1 MMKSEPNLEDRMSH
15 YKVKSYNNSDNEL
28 MGVTIKG
35 KSKDFLRSHGELKQ
49 IIKKGKS
56 HVLKGGKIIVLD
68 HTVMK
73 NMIVSILKVGNKKR
87 STGNG

>member
-1 MMKSEPNLEDRMSH
+1 MKKEENLEERMSH
-15 YKVKSYNNSDNEL
+15 YKVKSYKNSDNEL
-28 MGVTIKG
+28 MGLTIKG

-56 HVLKGGKIIVLD
+56 HVLKSGKIKVLD

-73 NMIVSILKVGNKKR
+73 NMTVSILKVSNKNEAE
-87 STGNG
+87 GMFE